1 MDSKFLQSRSIV
13 YCMVCNYYS
22 LQGKFCDQHQVEFSS
37 LTMFDTAL
45 AKDKFTTAKVTKMV
59 TTAAAKERTNF
70 EISQE
75 FVMMERL
82 RPTYLC
88 SIEMTSIDAANM
100 LWY

>member
-37 LTMFDTAL
+37 LTMFDTAF

-70 EISQE
+70 EIFGWISCDQK
-75 FVMMERL
+75 FTRICHDGTL
-82 RPTYLC
+82 ASYLF
-88 SIEMTSIDAANM
+88 M
-100 LWY
+100 